1 MIMIIIITKTEKNYY
16 THKNFSLWISS
27 VNEIESLIENFI
39 FCAMN
44 LS

>member
-1 MIMIIIITKTEKNYY
+1 MIMIITETEKNYY
-16 THKNFSLWISS
+16 THKDFSLWISS
-27 VNEIESLIENFI
+27 VNATESLMENFI